1 MLVGTFNQE
10 KVLVGA
16 FPVVIE
22 KTDESF
28 AALLILLMS
37 MKNYTA
43 DNVAHQRGQEHL
55 VQAEILVVE
64 NVPAN
69 ILANF
74 PATARCVAAT

>member
-1 MLVGTFNQE
+1 M
-10 KVLVGA
+10 
-16 FPVVIE
+16 IE
-22 KTDESF
+22 KTDGSF
-28 AALLILLMS
+28 AALMLMA

-43 DNVAHQRGQEHL
+43 DNVAHQRGKEHL

-74 PATARCVAAT
+74 PATARRVAAT

>member
-1 MLVGTFNQE
+1 MLM
-10 KVLVGA
+10 A
-16 FPVVIE
+16 
-22 KTDESF
+22 
-28 AALLILLMS
+28 

-74 PATARCVAAT
+74 PATAPCVAAT

>member
-1 MLVGTFNQE
+1 M
-10 KVLVGA
+10 VLVGA
-16 FPVVIE
+16 FSVIE
-22 KTDESF
+22 KTDGSF
-28 AALLILLMS
+28 AALMLMA

-43 DNVAHQRGQEHL
+43 DDVAHQRGQEHL

-74 PATARCVAAT
+74 PATARRVAAT